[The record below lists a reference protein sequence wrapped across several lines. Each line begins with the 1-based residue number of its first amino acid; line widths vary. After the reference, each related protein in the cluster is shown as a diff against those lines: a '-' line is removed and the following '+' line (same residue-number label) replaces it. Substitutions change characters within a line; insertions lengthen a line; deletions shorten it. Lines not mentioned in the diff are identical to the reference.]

1 MRRVVLASCLVF
13 GFVATNSLAWSPTTP
28 EIAVAKFGGTLT
40 DQSDSIVVD
49 SSGNVYTTGRFNGT
63 ADFDPGPGTAN
74 LVSSGSTD
82 VFVSKLNSA
91 GELVWVKQLGGTS
104 IAGDFSESVAV
115 DSSGNVYTTGWFN
128 GTADFDPGAGTAN
141 LVSAG
146 NSDVF
151 VSKLDSTGT
160 FVWAKQLSGTGFESG
175 YSVAVDSSGN
185 VYTTGNFSGTVDF
198 DPGLGTVNLT
208 PAAGNND
215 AFVSKLDSAGA
226 FVWAKQFGGT
236 GTERGN
242 EIFLDSSGNV
252 YTTGYFEGT
261 ADFNPGAGTANLV
274 SAGFRDVFVSK
285 LDSTGA
291 FVWAKRFGG
300 TSATADHDEGFSIA
314 VDSSGNVY
322 TAGSFVETADF
333 NPDDVAVANL
343 TSAGS
348 YDPFVSKLNSL
359 GEFVWAKRFGGTGY
373 DESYSVLVDSSGNV
387 YTTGFFEGTA
397 DFDPGAGTANLVSAG
412 SSDVFVSKLDST
424 GAFVWANQLASGSA
438 TNPGPSP

>member
-40 DQSDSIVVD
+40 DQSYSIVVD

-104 IAGDFSESVAV
+104 TAGDFSESVAV

-160 FVWAKQLSGTGFESG
+160 FVWAKQLSGTGFE
-175 YSVAVDSSGN
+175 
-185 VYTTGNFSGTVDF
+185 
-198 DPGLGTVNLT
+198 
-208 PAAGNND
+208 
-215 AFVSKLDSAGA
+215 
-226 FVWAKQFGGT
+226 
-236 GTERGN
+236 
-242 EIFLDSSGNV
+242 
-252 YTTGYFEGT
+252 
-261 ADFNPGAGTANLV
+261 
-274 SAGFRDVFVSK
+274 
-285 LDSTGA
+285 
-291 FVWAKRFGG
+291 
-300 TSATADHDEGFSIA
+300 
-314 VDSSGNVY
+314 
-322 TAGSFVETADF
+322 
-333 NPDDVAVANL
+333 
-343 TSAGS
+343 
-348 YDPFVSKLNSL
+348 
-359 GEFVWAKRFGGTGY
+359 
-373 DESYSVLVDSSGNV
+373 
-387 YTTGFFEGTA
+387 
-397 DFDPGAGTANLVSAG
+397 
-412 SSDVFVSKLDST
+412 
-424 GAFVWANQLASGSA
+424 
-438 TNPGPSP
+438 